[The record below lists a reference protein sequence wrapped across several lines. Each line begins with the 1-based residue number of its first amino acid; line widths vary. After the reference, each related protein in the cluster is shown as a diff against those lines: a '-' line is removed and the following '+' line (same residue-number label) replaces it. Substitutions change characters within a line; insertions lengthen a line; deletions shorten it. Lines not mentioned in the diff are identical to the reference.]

1 MMRTLSVHRLALG
14 AAFAG
19 LSLTACTAPA
29 TPPSDSAA
37 MSPASAPALAPAPA
51 LTVPQ
56 LLAQAAQLKGK
67 TITLTGTYAG
77 WTGRCQ
83 GGPPV
88 SRSDWMIED
97 KAAQACVY
105 ASGPQPQ
112 GIPAPPQA
120 TSIGMPVRVTG
131 LVAFTPD
138 GRAYLQI
145 PSRD

>member
-14 AAFAG
+14 TAIAG

-29 TPPSDSAA
+29 TPSDTTA
-37 MSPASAPALAPAPA
+37 MSPASSPALAPAPA
-51 LTVPQ
+51 LSVPQ
-56 LLAQAAQLKGK
+56 LLAQAGQLKGK
-67 TITLTGTYAG
+67 TVTLTGTYAG
-77 WTGRCQ
+77 WTGRCL

-120 TSIGMPVRVTG
+120 TSIGMPVQVKG
-131 LVAFTPD
+131 EVALTPD
-138 GRAYLQI
+138 GRPYLRI
-145 PSRD
+145 PASS